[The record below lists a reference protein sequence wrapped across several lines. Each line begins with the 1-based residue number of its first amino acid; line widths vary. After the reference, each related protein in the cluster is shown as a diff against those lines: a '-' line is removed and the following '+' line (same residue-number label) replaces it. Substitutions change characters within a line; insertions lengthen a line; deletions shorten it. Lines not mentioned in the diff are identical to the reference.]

1 MNGLEI
7 AVVAIFCGYIARI
20 LGKLHIIEHE
30 RDQWR
35 QTALNIN
42 QQLNER
48 KQDHERSNT
57 KQR

>member
-1 MNGLEI
+1 MMNGVEI
-7 AVVAIFCGYIARI
+7 AILTILCGYIARI

-42 QQLNER
+42 QQKNER
-48 KQDHERSNT
+48 TRS
-57 KQR
+57 